1 MVISILNENEN
12 NDNLELIKQTLT
24 ITPNIPFMKG
34 NSTQLSFELYKY
46 YKSKKIII
54 PSFIS
59 IIDNLKNVNMI
70 INTNL
75 SPIISKTNE
84 NLIKLREGDQTD
96 CFNHIITNNITNG
109 IINLTTS
116 TGKTVLSLKLIQHLK
131 LKTLILV
138 NKSELL
144 NQWIDKIKQFLPDYT
159 YGIIQGKT
167 FDKNVDIT
175 IGMVQ
180 TLSMNDSITLSE
192 LKSYSITIID
202 EIHSIATKVFS
213 KVFFKIT
220 SKYQFGLT
228 ATVNRN
234 DNLDVVFKYFLG
246 DIIYSNVDKNSALKQ
261 ESIVKVFKL
270 KIDIGEIKY
279 IHFMGEKKINLSNLL
294 NKVADSEERNDKI
307 ISIINQMIKDNPER
321 KILCMSDRINC
332 LKYINSKLPISKLFI
347 GKMTKDEL
355 LESRKAQVI
364 LATYSMVIQG
374 FDQPDINTL
383 LFITPRSNIEQAIGR
398 IYRQTHKITPNIID
412 IIDSDY
418 PIFYAQY
425 SKRLKIY
432 KTKINNVIIQ
442 HYD

>member
-1 MVISILNENEN
+1 MVISILSCDE
-12 NDNLELIKQTLT
+12 NLELVKKELT
-24 ITPNIPFMKG
+24 VTPFIPFMKG
-34 NSTQLSFELYKY
+34 NTSSFSFELFKLS
-46 YKSKKIII
+46 KSKKSIII
-54 PSFIS
+54 PYFTKIQEQVK
-59 IIDNLKNVNMI
+59 ITPI
-70 INTNL
+70 INNELETIEEKKHDT
-75 SPIISKTNE
+75 PIS
-84 NLIKLREGDQTD
+84 LRSGDQLD
-96 CFNHIITNNITNG
+96 CFNHIKNNSITNG
-109 IINLTTS
+109 IINLSTS

-138 NKSELL
+138 NKTELL
-144 NQWIDKIKQFLPDYT
+144 NQWIDKIKQFLPNHS
-159 YGIIQGKT
+159 YGIIQGKN

-175 IGMVQ
+175 IGMAQ
-180 TLSMNDSITLSE
+180 TLSMNETITLTD

-261 ESIVKVFKL
+261 ESIVKVYKL
-270 KIDIGEIKY
+270 DIDIGEIKY

-294 NKVADSEERNDKI
+294 NKVADSNERNDRI
-307 ISIINQMIKDNPER
+307 IDIINELIKENPER

-332 LKYINSKLPISKLFI
+332 LKYINSKLSISKLFI

-355 LESRKAQVI
+355 LESRKSQVI
-364 LATYSMVIQG
+364 LATYSMVVQG

-398 IYRQTHKITPNIID
+398 IYRQNHNITPNIID
-412 IIDSDY
+412 IIDKNY